1 MNIDQVLSPIRQICG
16 AAAIILAAIAL
27 VKMTGFVSIRFG
39 VMELAVV
46 AIACAL
52 VSR

>member
-16 AAAIILAAIAL
+16 VAAVILAAAAL
-27 VKMTGFVSIRFG
+27 VKMTGFVSVRAS

-46 AIACAL
+46 GILCAL
-52 VSR
+52 AK